1 VRQRRER
8 RNDEKRAAHAK
19 VAAQVLDDRH
29 RLHRLAEAHLVGEN
43 RVAPLEP
50 ALAQPIEALALV
62 RPQLVAVFE
71 RVVAAQLDV
80 LARDRAALARTH
92 ARQAGCCGARTAR
105 ARTLRRSPSAS
116 RPSHVDSSYGR
127 PAHLIRKHSAP
138 VAAIALDGEHAVGN
152 GEGARKRALRID
164 GARFFHLLLV
174 ALALRRL
181 ADGVEMRRRDPAAR
195 VVAAQLPFDQILGL
209 LQIGIETVREQTFH
223 HKLRRALNSSTALL
237 VGASRHTIVEIFEII
252 HIVVIIIIIIV
263 IIIIIIIVVI
273 VVVVIVVVVVIGIGV
288 IGIVRAATAT
298 RALRRSTIALSHAT
312 KSVIVIESIIVVIV
326 FIVTIATNRTSL
338 GLPARPAP
346 RLAVVPGRR
355 TGRSRKHSH

>member
-1 VRQRRER
+1 
-8 RNDEKRAAHAK
+8 
-19 VAAQVLDDRH
+19 
-29 RLHRLAEAHLVGEN
+29 
-43 RVAPLEP
+43 
-50 ALAQPIEALALV
+50 
-62 RPQLVAVFE
+62 
-71 RVVAAQLDV
+71 
-80 LARDRAALARTH
+80 
-92 ARQAGCCGARTAR
+92 
-105 ARTLRRSPSAS
+105 
-116 RPSHVDSSYGR
+116 
-127 PAHLIRKHSAP
+127 
-138 VAAIALDGEHAVGN
+138 
-152 GEGARKRALRID
+152 
-164 GARFFHLLLV
+164 
-174 ALALRRL
+174 
-181 ADGVEMRRRDPAAR
+181 
-195 VVAAQLPFDQILGL
+195 